1 MEDYRKKEEEEAKQ
15 AIRKLASIKAK
26 PYVDKTSEQIQK
38 KAKLKLS
45 DLGVDEDYMKYAAGA
60 AGLADALQ
68 KQELEGSVNLTD
80 DLELEGKISP
90 REKAIKLLYNKSF

>member
-15 AIRKLASIKAK
+15 AIRRLASIKAK
-26 PYVDKTSEQIQK
+26 PYVDKTAEQIQK

-80 DLELEGKISP
+80 DLELEGKINP
-90 REKAIKLLYNKSF
+90 REKAIKLLYNKNF